1 MSGRDGLPTRV
12 SSRFEIGWHGQA
24 YSHARAV
31 GQWRKHGHRSTAAH
45 ATHPLLIILDIGSTI
60 RSMGRVILNPYGIA
74 YALGLQAQGAS
85 PANPRPLSFWQFLDL
100 AEEIGSSGVE
110 IFTPMVEGMDL
121 GRLAERLRGKTVVL
135 SQPLWTG
142 IARSVELARKIGA
155 KVIRMHLTGILCGD
169 RAEPSCKWDETVA
182 NVKRMLKEAAPL
194 AAEYGLSLA
203 IEDHQDFT
211 SAELV
216 ELCETTAAN
225 VGVCLDTG
233 NALSVG
239 EDPVEFARAVA
250 GCAKH
255 VHLKDY
261 RVQWTAE
268 GYRLIRCAIGDGV
281 IPFGEIV
288 EVFKDRPVTMAL
300 EIGALCA
307 RHIRLLNA
315 SWWKGYPARSA
326 ESRAKGLRAA
336 RVKVMD
342 EKEEWRTPFELGAAP
357 EQIVEYEMG
366 QLQRSA
372 QNLKKMRLM

>member
-1 MSGRDGLPTRV
+1 MLKGTD
-12 SSRFEIGWHGQA
+12 
-24 YSHARAV
+24 
-31 GQWRKHGHRSTAAH
+31 
-45 ATHPLLIILDIGSTI
+45 STI
-60 RSMGRVILNPYGIA
+60 SVMGRVILNPYGIA
-74 YALGLQAQGAS
+74 YALGLQAQGCAA
-85 PANPRPLSFWQFLDL
+85 ANPRPLTFLQFLDL
-100 AEEIGSSGVE
+100 ADEIGAAGVE

-121 GRLAERLRGKTVVL
+121 GKLAERLAAKTVVM

-142 IARSVELARKIGA
+142 IARSVEVARKIGA

-169 RAEPSCKWDETVA
+169 RADPACKWDETVA
-182 NVKRMLKEAAPL
+182 NVRRMLKEAAPI

-211 SAELV
+211 SSELV

-239 EDPVEFARAVA
+239 EDPVEFALAIA
-250 GCAKH
+250 GCVKH

-268 GYRLIRCAIGDGV
+268 GYRLIRCAVGDGV
-281 IPFGEIV
+281 IPFEQIV
-288 EVFKDRPVTMAL
+288 EVFIERPVTMAL

-307 RHIRLLNA
+307 RHIRLLNS

-326 ESRAKGLRAA
+326 ASLARGLRAA

-342 EKEEWRTPFELGAAP
+342 ENEEWRTPFELGAAP
-357 EQIVEYEMG
+357 EQIVRYEME
-366 QLQRSA
+366 QLHRSA
-372 QNLKKMRLM
+372 AYLKQMRIM

>member
-1 MSGRDGLPTRV
+1 
-12 SSRFEIGWHGQA
+12 
-24 YSHARAV
+24 
-31 GQWRKHGHRSTAAH
+31 
-45 ATHPLLIILDIGSTI
+45 
-60 RSMGRVILNPYGIA
+60 
-74 YALGLQAQGAS
+74 
-85 PANPRPLSFWQFLDL
+85 
-100 AEEIGSSGVE
+100 
-110 IFTPMVEGMDL
+110 
-121 GRLAERLRGKTVVL
+121 
-135 SQPLWTG
+135 
-142 IARSVELARKIGA
+142 
-155 KVIRMHLTGILCGD
+155 MHLTGILCGD
-169 RAEPSCKWDETVA
+169 RAEPGCKWDETVA

-194 AAEYGLSLA
+194 AAEYGLLLA

-239 EDPVEFARAVA
+239 EDPVDFARAVA
-250 GCAKH
+250 GCARH

-261 RVQWTAE
+261 RVQWTSE

-307 RHIRLLNA
+307 RHIRLLND

-326 ESRAKGLRAA
+326 ESLAKGLKAA
-336 RVKVMD
+336 RVKGMRED
-342 EKEEWRTPFELGAAP
+342 EEWRTPFELGAAP
-357 EQIVEYEMG
+357 EAIVQYEMD
-366 QLQRSA
+366 QLNRSA
-372 QNLKKMRLM
+372 AYLKKMNLM

>member
-1 MSGRDGLPTRV
+1 
-12 SSRFEIGWHGQA
+12 
-24 YSHARAV
+24 
-31 GQWRKHGHRSTAAH
+31 
-45 ATHPLLIILDIGSTI
+45 
-60 RSMGRVILNPYGIA
+60 MGRVILNPYGIA
-74 YALGLQAQGAS
+74 YALGLQAQGCA
-85 PANPRPLSFWQFLDL
+85 PANPRPLSFEQYLAI
-100 AEEIGSSGVE
+100 AEEIGAGGVE

-121 GRLAERLRGKTVVL
+121 GRLAERLRGKTVVM

-142 IARSVELARKIGA
+142 IGRSVEVARKIGA

-169 RAEPSCKWDETVA
+169 RADPGCKWDETVG
-182 NVKRMLKEAAPL
+182 NVKRMLAEAAPL
-194 AAEYGLSLA
+194 AGEFGLALA

-216 ELCETTAAN
+216 ELCESTAAN

-239 EDPVEFARAVA
+239 EDPVEFAKAVA

-261 RVQWTAE
+261 RVQWTSE
-268 GYRLIRCAIGDGV
+268 GYRLIRCAVGDGV
-281 IPFGEIV
+281 IPFGEIL
-288 EVFKDRPVTMAL
+288 EIFRGRAVTMAL

-326 ESRAKGLRAA
+326 ESLAKGLKAA
-336 RVKVMD
+336 RVKMMRED
-342 EKEEWRTPFELGAAP
+342 EEWRTPFELGAAP
-357 EQIVEYEMG
+357 EAIVEYEME
-366 QLQRSA
+366 QLHRSA
-372 QNLKKMRLM
+372 DYLRQIGVI

>member
-1 MSGRDGLPTRV
+1 
-12 SSRFEIGWHGQA
+12 
-24 YSHARAV
+24 
-31 GQWRKHGHRSTAAH
+31 
-45 ATHPLLIILDIGSTI
+45 
-60 RSMGRVILNPYGIA
+60 MGRVILNPYGIA
-74 YALGLQAQGAS
+74 YALGLQAQGTAA
-85 PANPRPLSFWQFLDL
+85 PNPRPLSFEQFLTL
-100 AEEIGSSGVE
+100 AEQIDAAGVE

-121 GRLAERLRGKTVVL
+121 GKLAERLRGKTVVM

-142 IARSVELARKIGA
+142 VARSVEVARKIGA
-155 KVIRMHLTGILCGD
+155 KTIRMHLTGVLCGD
-169 RAEPSCKWDETVA
+169 RAEPACKWDETVA
-182 NVKRMLKEAAPL
+182 NVKRMLAEAAPL

-216 ELCETTAAN
+216 DLCETTAAN

-268 GYRLIRCAIGDGV
+268 GYRLIRCAIGEGV
-281 IPFGEIV
+281 IPFPQIL
-288 EVFKDRPVTMAL
+288 EVFKDRPVTLAL

-307 RHIRLLNA
+307 RHIRLLND

-326 ESRAKGLRAA
+326 ESLAKGLKAA
-336 RVKVMD
+336 RVKIMD
-342 EKEEWRTPFELGAAP
+342 DNEEWRTPFELGAAP
-357 EQIVEYEMG
+357 AAIVKYEMD
-366 QLQRSA
+366 QLHRSA
-372 QNLKKMRLM
+372 AYLKKMNLM